1 MVGRMGGGGQQVS
14 GASAGRGT
22 RARRPDGGA
31 RNAGP
36 RLGRLAAAMSGS
48 AALITLVGALTGWL
62 SFAGAAVPER
72 GSATAS
78 VSGSGVV
85 ESGLPLRVLLV
96 GDSTALTLGEGLGE
110 AAVESRYNFVL
121 YDAGIVGCGVADGPE
136 VEVMGERDSVGP
148 ACNGSSPAPGIP
160 LAQQPWPVQW
170 QHDLA
175 ADHPNVVA
183 LLAGRW
189 EVLDRE
195 YRGKWTNIL
204 HPAFA
209 AYVKRQL
216 ELASNVVDSTGA
228 RLVFLTAP
236 CTDEGVQPDGAPWP
250 EENPARLAAYNKLL
264 KEVAAEHPLV
274 DSLVNL
280 GTVACPRGR
289 YATTKDGVTIRT
301 VDDGIHFSPEGG
313 AVLAPYV
320 MPQIVAAGR
329 AQAMASGGV

>member
-1 MVGRMGGGGQQVS
+1 MAVAIGSAMAVISLVGVLAGGLS
-14 GASAGRGT
+14 SAG
-22 RARRPDGGA
+22 
-31 RNAGP
+31 
-36 RLGRLAAAMSGS
+36 
-48 AALITLVGALTGWL
+48 
-62 SFAGAAVPER
+62 AVTKPS
-72 GSATAS
+72 SATAF

-85 ESGLPLRVLLV
+85 QSGLPVRVLLV

-110 AAVESRYNFVL
+110 AAVESQYDYVL
-121 YDAGIVGCGVADGPE
+121 FDAGIVGCGIADGPE

-148 ACNGSSPAPGIP
+148 VCNGSPPAPGTP

-170 QHDLA
+170 EHDVVV
-175 ADHPNVVA
+175 DHPNVVA

-195 YRGKWTNIL
+195 YQGRWTNIL

-216 ELASNVVDSTGA
+216 ELAANLVNFAGA

-250 EENPARLAAYNKLL
+250 EENPARLAAYNGLL
-264 KEVAAEHPLV
+264 REVAAEHPQV
-274 DSLVNL
+274 DSVANL
-280 GTVACPRGR
+280 GTAACPGGR
-289 YATTKDGVTIRT
+289 YSTTKDGVTIRT
-301 VDDGIHFSPEGG
+301 VDDGVHFSPEGG
-313 AVLAPYV
+313 VVLAPYV

-329 AQAMASGGV
+329 AQANAPGI

>member
-1 MVGRMGGGGQQVS
+1 VAISS
-14 GASAGRGT
+14 GAAFI
-22 RARRPDGGA
+22 AF
-31 RNAGP
+31 
-36 RLGRLAAAMSGS
+36 
-48 AALITLVGALTGWL
+48 VGALTGWL
-62 SFAGAAVPER
+62 SYPSGAGAAATER
-72 GSATAS
+72 GAAAASAS
-78 VSGSGVV
+78 VARSGVAN
-85 ESGLPLRVLLV
+85 SGLPVRVLLV

-110 AAVESRYNFVL
+110 AAVESQYDDVL

-148 ACNGSSPAPGIP
+148 ACNGSTPAPGTP

-175 ADHPNVVA
+175 VDHPNVVA

-195 YRGKWTNIL
+195 YQGKWTNIL

-216 ELASNVVDSTGA
+216 ELASALVNSAGT

-236 CTDEGVQPDGAPWP
+236 CTNEGVQPDGAPWP

-264 KEVAAEHPLV
+264 REVAAEHPAV
-274 DSLVNL
+274 DSVANL
-280 GTVACPRGR
+280 GTAACPGGR
-289 YATTKDGVTIRT
+289 YTTTKDGVTIRT

-313 AVLAPYV
+313 VVLAPYV

-329 AQAMASGGV
+329 AQAMASGV

>member
-1 MVGRMGGGGQQVS
+1 MGGGGQQVR
-14 GASAGRGT
+14 GVSARRGT
-22 RARRPDGGA
+22 DRHAVDRVRRAASRPRGRVAGA
-31 RNAGP
+31 VS
-36 RLGRLAAAMSGS
+36 SGVI
-48 AALITLVGALTGWL
+48 LIAFVGALTGGL
-62 SFAGAAVPER
+62 SYAGAVTER

-78 VSGSGVV
+78 VSGSDVV
-85 ESGLPLRVLLV
+85 ESGLPVRVLLV
-96 GDSTALTLGEGLGE
+96 GDSTALTLGEGLGN
-110 AAVESRYNFVL
+110 AAVESEYNYVL

-148 ACNGSSPAPGIP
+148 ACNGSMPTPGTP

-175 ADHPNVVA
+175 VDHPNVVA

-189 EVLDRE
+189 EVLNRE
-195 YRGKWTNIL
+195 YAGKWTNIL

-216 ELASNVVDSTGA
+216 ELASSLVNAAGA

-250 EENPARLAAYNKLL
+250 EENPARLSAYNTLL
-264 KEVAAEHPLV
+264 DEVAAEHPQL
-274 DSLVNL
+274 DSVANL
-280 GTVACPRGR
+280 GTAACPRGR
-289 YATTKDGVTIRT
+289 YSTTKDGVTIRT
-301 VDDGIHFSPEGG
+301 VDDGVHFSPAGG
-313 AVLAPYV
+313 VVLAPYV

-329 AQAMASGGV
+329 AQAATASGV

>member
-1 MVGRMGGGGQQVS
+1 MS
-14 GASAGRGT
+14 GA
-22 RARRPDGGA
+22 
-31 RNAGP
+31 
-36 RLGRLAAAMSGS
+36 AAFVAF
-48 AALITLVGALTGWL
+48 LGALNGWVSL
-62 SFAGAAVPER
+62 AGAAVPER

-85 ESGLPLRVLLV
+85 ESGLPVRVLLV

-110 AAVESRYNFVL
+110 AAVEARYDFVL

-148 ACNGSSPAPGIP
+148 ACNGSPSAPDTP

-175 ADHPNVVA
+175 ADHANVVA

-209 AYVKRQL
+209 AYVRRQL
-216 ELASNVVDSTGA
+216 ELASDLVDSTGA

-236 CTDEGVQPDGAPWP
+236 CTDEGVQPDGALWP
-250 EENPARLAAYNKLL
+250 EENPARLAAYNRLL
-264 KEVAAEHPLV
+264 KEVAAEHPKV
-274 DSLVNL
+274 DSVVNL
-280 GTVACPRGR
+280 GSAACPRGR
-289 YATTKDGVTIRT
+289 YSTTKDGVTIRT

-313 AVLAPYV
+313 VVLAPYV
-320 MPQIVAAGR
+320 MPQIVTTGR
-329 AQAMASGGV
+329 AQAMAPGV